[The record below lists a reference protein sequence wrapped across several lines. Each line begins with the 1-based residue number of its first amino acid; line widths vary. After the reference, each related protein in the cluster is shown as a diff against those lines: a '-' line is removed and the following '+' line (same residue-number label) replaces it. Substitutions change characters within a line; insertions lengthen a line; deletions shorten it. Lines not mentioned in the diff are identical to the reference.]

1 MGQLL
6 TVYVQ
11 LFTVYFYIEII
22 TSNDIIDIFT
32 IALVLFLSDL
42 EIFEINQIKATMNLQ
57 F

>member
-22 TSNDIIDIFT
+22 TSNDIIAIFT
-32 IALVLFLSDL
+32 IALVLILSDL

>member
-6 TVYVQ
+6 AVYVQ

-22 TSNDIIDIFT
+22 TSNDIIAIFT

>member
-22 TSNDIIDIFT
+22 TSNDIIAIFT

>member
-22 TSNDIIDIFT
+22 TSNDIIAIFT

-42 EIFEINQIKATMNLQ
+42 EIFEINQIKASMNLQ